1 MRLFIDD
8 PRQPDDVTVA
18 DLRDLAERLAREAG
32 ELVRS
37 GRPDRVEV
45 AATKSTATDVV
56 TRMDADSEAL
66 LRRGIAAARPDDAI
80 LGEEEGASAGTSG
93 VTWVIDPV
101 DGTVNYLY
109 GVASYAVSVAAVVG
123 PPDPL
128 EWTVLA
134 GAVHSVVDDRTWTA
148 GLGAGATLDGRPV
161 HVNAETDLGQCLVGT
176 GFGYDSDR
184 RRAQARVLLDVLPQ
198 VRDIRRLG
206 SAAIDLCLVAT
217 GRARPLLRARSQP
230 VGHGRGSA
238 RRARGRGA
246 RDGPAGPR
254 RGPRDDGRGNARG
267 GRPARPDPRGRG
279 SGLRLL
285 TGCRAPVTN
294 DTRAGARPQGASLR
308 EMVQNPGAHRE
319 QFRCAAH

>member
-8 PRQPDDVTVA
+8 PRLPDDVTVA

-37 GRPDRVEV
+37 GRPDQVEV

-66 LRRGIAAARPDDAI
+66 LRREIAAARPDDAI
-80 LGEEEGASAGTSG
+80 LGEEEGSSSGTSG
-93 VTWVIDPV
+93 ITWVIDPV

-123 PPDPL
+123 PPDPR

-176 GFGYDSDR
+176 GFGYDADR
-184 RRAQARVLLDVLPQ
+184 RRAQARVLVDVLPQ

-217 GRARPLLRARSQP
+217 GELDLYYE
-230 VGHGRGSA
+230 RGLNPWDMA
-238 RRARGRGA
+238 AGALVAQEAGA
-246 RDGPAGPR
+246 RVTGLR
-254 RGPRDDGRGNARG
+254 
-267 GRPARPDPRGRG
+267 GRPAD
-279 SGLRLL
+279 
-285 TGCRAPVTN
+285 
-294 DTRAGARPQGASLR
+294 R
-308 EMVQNPGAHRE
+308 EMVVAGPSEAVARLVRVLE
-319 QFRCAAH
+319 DADADTDS

>member
-1 MRLFIDD
+1 M
-8 PRQPDDVTVA
+8 PDDVTVA

-37 GRPDRVEV
+37 GRPDQVEV

-66 LRRGIAAARPDDAI
+66 LRREIAAARPDDAI
-80 LGEEEGASAGTSG
+80 LGEEEGSSSGTSG
-93 VTWVIDPV
+93 ITWVIDPV

-123 PPDPL
+123 PPDPR

-161 HVNAETDLGQCLVGT
+161 RVNAETGLGQCLVGT
-176 GFGYDSDR
+176 GFGYDADR
-184 RRAQARVLLDVLPQ
+184 RRAQARVLVDVLPQ

-217 GRARPLLRARSQP
+217 GELDLYYE
-230 VGHGRGSA
+230 RGLNPWDMA
-238 RRARGRGA
+238 AGALVAQEAGA
-246 RDGPAGPR
+246 RVTGLR
-254 RGPRDDGRGNARG
+254 
-267 GRPARPDPRGRG
+267 GRPAD
-279 SGLRLL
+279 
-285 TGCRAPVTN
+285 
-294 DTRAGARPQGASLR
+294 R
-308 EMVQNPGAHRE
+308 EMVVAGPPEAVARLVRVLE
-319 QFRCAAH
+319 DVDADRDS

>member
-8 PRQPDDVTVA
+8 PRLPDDVTVA

-37 GRPDRVEV
+37 GRPDQVEV

-66 LRRGIAAARPDDAI
+66 LRREIAAARPDDAI
-80 LGEEEGASAGTSG
+80 LGEEEGSSSGTSG
-93 VTWVIDPV
+93 ITWVIDPV

-123 PPDPL
+123 PPDPR

-161 HVNAETDLGQCLVGT
+161 RVNAETDLGQCLVGT
-176 GFGYDSDR
+176 GFGYDADR
-184 RRAQARVLLDVLPQ
+184 RRAQARVLVDVLPQ

-217 GRARPLLRARSQP
+217 GELDLYYE
-230 VGHGRGSA
+230 RGLNPWDMA
-238 RRARGRGA
+238 AGALVAQEAGA
-246 RDGPAGPR
+246 RVTGLR
-254 RGPRDDGRGNARG
+254 
-267 GRPARPDPRGRG
+267 GRPAD
-279 SGLRLL
+279 
-285 TGCRAPVTN
+285 
-294 DTRAGARPQGASLR
+294 R
-308 EMVQNPGAHRE
+308 EMVVAGPSEAVARLVRVLE
-319 QFRCAAH
+319 DVDADTDS

>member
-8 PRQPDDVTVA
+8 PRLPDDVTVA

-37 GRPDRVEV
+37 GRPDQVEV

-66 LRRGIAAARPDDAI
+66 LRREIAAARPDDAI
-80 LGEEEGASAGTSG
+80 LGEEEGSSSGTSG
-93 VTWVIDPV
+93 ITWVIDPV

-123 PPDPL
+123 PPDPR

-161 HVNAETDLGQCLVGT
+161 RVNAETDLGQCLVGT
-176 GFGYDSDR
+176 GFGYDADR
-184 RRAQARVLLDVLPQ
+184 RRAQARVLVDVLPQ

-217 GRARPLLRARSQP
+217 GELDLYYE
-230 VGHGRGSA
+230 RGLNPWDMA
-238 RRARGRGA
+238 AGALVAQEAGA
-246 RDGPAGPR
+246 RVTGLR
-254 RGPRDDGRGNARG
+254 
-267 GRPARPDPRGRG
+267 GRPAD
-279 SGLRLL
+279 
-285 TGCRAPVTN
+285 
-294 DTRAGARPQGASLR
+294 R
-308 EMVQNPGAHRE
+308 EMVVAGPSEAVARLVRVLE
-319 QFRCAAH
+319 DVDADRDS